1 MPFAHNPVQV
11 NPLLKSILYAG
22 IFQNL
27 YSMSFLMSG
36 LYPRITEHMQIQE
49 NVAYFEMKR
58 KSKNTDTKMTQM
70 LQLVDKG
77 LKLTI
82 INMFKVGRETTCMLE
97 RQKTNDK
104 FLFRNKI
111 VFCRGIEIV
120 KKKQNSGVQKYSI

>member
-1 MPFAHNPVQV
+1 M
-11 NPLLKSILYAG
+11 K
-22 IFQNL
+22 
-27 YSMSFLMSG
+27 
-36 LYPRITEHMQIQE
+36 IQE

-77 LKLTI
+77 LKLTT

>member
-1 MPFAHNPVQV
+1 M
-11 NPLLKSILYAG
+11 K
-22 IFQNL
+22 
-27 YSMSFLMSG
+27 
-36 LYPRITEHMQIQE
+36 IQE